1 MRYDLRMADKM
12 NFDGLVSLIREERC
26 LGEADV
32 PGFDTKNGNENA
44 KYLFLME
51 APGPKAK
58 TSGKISFENEDDT
71 ARNLKEQLEEAGID
85 RGDIALWNVVPW
97 FIGKKDEKS
106 IRAAT
111 GEDVKSGWK
120 YLEQLVCAMPK
131 LKCIFLVGG
140 AARRAHL
147 DLSGI
152 TTARIVCCHHPSGR
166 VMNLN
171 PAAKEENVRIFQFV
185 KKTT

>member
-1 MRYDLRMADKM
+1 M
-12 NFDGLVSLIREERC
+12 NFDGLVSLIRAKPG
-26 LGEADV
+26 LGKAKV
-32 PGFDTKNGNENA
+32 PSFDPKNGNEVA

-58 TSGKISFENEDDT
+58 TSGIISFENDDPT
-71 ARNLKEQLEEAGID
+71 ANNLKKQLNEAGID
-85 RGDIALWNVVPW
+85 RRDIALWNVVPW
-97 FIGKKDEKS
+97 FIGKKDGKS

-111 GEDVKSGWK
+111 GRDVKFGCK
-120 YLEQLVCAMPK
+120 YLEPLVGAMPK
-131 LKCIFLVGG
+131 LKCIVLVGG

-147 DLSGI
+147 DLSGM

-171 PAAKEENVRIFQFV
+171 KAAKKENVKIFQFV
-185 KKTT
+185 KKTTEQRNDHK

>member
-1 MRYDLRMADKM
+1 MASKM
-12 NFDGLVSLIREERC
+12 NFDGLVSLIRAEQD
-26 LGEADV
+26 LGEAEV
-32 PGFDTKNGNENA
+32 PSFDPKNGNEDA

-51 APGPKAK
+51 APGPMAK
-58 TSGKISFENEDDT
+58 TSRIISFENDDQT
-71 ARNLKEQLEEAGID
+71 AKNLKKLLEAAGIE
-85 RGDIALWNVVPW
+85 RRDIALWNVVPW
-97 FIGKKDEKS
+97 FIGKKDGKS

-111 GEDVKSGWK
+111 GRDVELGSK
-120 YLEQLVCAMPK
+120 YLAPLVEAMPK

-147 DLSGI
+147 ALSSM

-171 PAAKEENVRIFQFV
+171 PAAKEENVKIFQFV

>member
-1 MRYDLRMADKM
+1 
-12 NFDGLVSLIREERC
+12 
-26 LGEADV
+26 
-32 PGFDTKNGNENA
+32 
-44 KYLFLME
+44 ME

-58 TSGKISFENEDDT
+58 TSGIISIENDDPT
-71 ARNLKEQLEEAGID
+71 ANNLKKQLEAAGIEPQ
-85 RGDIALWNVVPW
+85 DIALWNVVPW
-97 FIGKKDEKS
+97 FIGKKNSTS

-111 GEDVKSGWK
+111 GQDVKDGSK
-120 YLEQLVCAMPK
+120 YLELLVHAMPN

-147 DLSGI
+147 DLSGM

-171 PAAKEENVRIFQFV
+171 RAAKEENIKIFQFV